1 MANFNVFNF
10 VFNDEEL
17 EEEFEN
23 FFLTNNLLPLF
34 TNEHHSTPIRVSYT
48 EARSVVNGGAY
59 AKKLLS
65 IADDIHTSTHNK
77 KYEEEM
83 FMILYSAN
91 SLTAMANQSE
101 KIAEHIDYIKS
112 FKSEKRTDN
121 KWNIVFYNDDLA

>member
-59 AKKLLS
+59 AKKIIINS
-65 IADDIHTSTHNK
+65 GW
-77 KYEEEM
+77 
-83 FMILYSAN
+83 YS
-91 SLTAMANQSE
+91 
-101 KIAEHIDYIKS
+101 YIN
-112 FKSEKRTDN
+112 T
-121 KWNIVFYNDDLA
+121 